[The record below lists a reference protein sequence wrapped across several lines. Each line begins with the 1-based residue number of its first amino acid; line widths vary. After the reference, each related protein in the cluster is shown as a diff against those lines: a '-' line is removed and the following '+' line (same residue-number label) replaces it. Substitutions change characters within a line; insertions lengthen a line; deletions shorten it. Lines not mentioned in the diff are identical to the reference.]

1 MERAARGLPALSRR
15 GCRVSAVR
23 GPVPPGLS
31 LPGVP
36 RGGAGVGRFKGSGSP
51 RPQESGAAQ
60 PYKDMCAPRQSA
72 VGAGRWVRVP
82 EATHQPP
89 LELLPA
95 VVGA

>member
-60 PYKDMCAPRQSA
+60 H
-72 VGAGRWVRVP
+72 
-82 EATHQPP
+82 THTVSRLTPSGST
-89 LELLPA
+89 
-95 VVGA
+95 VHC